1 MHCCICWQAPL
12 FTKVKDHRTSGCLLL
27 ATFNKVHNNAKLV
40 PLAPTPLGLSATPR
54 KVQVKV
60 EEVEEALEKM
70 HIKVWGELADLKK
83 KLVLM
88 EQG

>member
-1 MHCCICWQAPL
+1 M
-12 FTKVKDHRTSGCLLL
+12 
-27 ATFNKVHNNAKLV
+27 HNNAKLV

-60 EEVEEALEKM
+60 EEALEKM